1 MKQLGN
7 SVAVPAIQVVAEKNN
22 WETWV
27 MQYNKG
33 EWSKLYASLVIF
45 NEWSIPAAN
54 HNLNE
59 TKERYYF
66 LEAIREDAPG
76 KIKHYNLEKDGVV
89 EVLDDNEHI
98 KRIVTIDDLPSKTRR
113 IFEKNQIKYW
123 WNIFNR

>member
-1 MKQLGN
+1 MSTQYEIPVSETQAMKQLGN
-7 SVAVPAIQVVAEKNN
+7 SVAIPAIQVVAEKNN

-76 KIKHYNLEKDGVV
+76 KIKH
-89 EVLDDNEHI
+89 
-98 KRIVTIDDLPSKTRR
+98 TISK
-113 IFEKNQIKYW
+113 KMASLKY
-123 WNIFNR
+123 